1 MISVFWKS
9 RRQTL
14 VSLSTAECELI
25 AACEGVVL
33 AQSVQALAEELLG
46 ETLGLVL
53 RVDNVAAIILAE
65 GGGSQ
70 RTRHLRVRANFLK
83 EMIENN
89 SLQVRHCP
97 GELQLAD
104 ALTKA
109 LPAPRLEHL
118 NRLLGISVPSLDAP
132 SVQAIAATS
141 RTFGNLEV
149 ASEGQGLILVILLMM
164 QLQPAASQ
172 EDEERDPIDID
183 LYIVAVMMACSVLFV
198 WELGKH
204 CLRQCTRDT
213 EAQVASL
220 RPTEEESRR
229 SRRQETIR
237 RALEREAGEGLRPR
251 RGSQG
256 THDDDEDLPVAT
268 SGGAPASSQV
278 HVHVTT
284 PPVSETRASEASSS
298 SRQSRLHQP
307 TWTLVRP
314 PTPPIPEPPPYPPGE
329 TEGVQGRVIVQ
340 RSREIGVQTDG
351 PQGLSDVQLCEM
363 EVITSSARTPGVIHL
378 FPECHVLR
386 TVSNTHRRTFC
397 RYCLMTLR
405 QRGTLR

>member
-256 THDDDEDLPVAT
+256 THDVTKTYQLPPREVPQLPLRYT
-268 SGGAPASSQV
+268 S
-278 HVHVTT
+278 
-284 PPVSETRASEASSS
+284 
-298 SRQSRLHQP
+298 
-307 TWTLVRP
+307 
-314 PTPPIPEPPPYPPGE
+314 
-329 TEGVQGRVIVQ
+329 
-340 RSREIGVQTDG
+340 
-351 PQGLSDVQLCEM
+351 
-363 EVITSSARTPGVIHL
+363 
-378 FPECHVLR
+378 
-386 TVSNTHRRTFC
+386 
-397 RYCLMTLR
+397 TLR
-405 QRGTLR
+405 HHQCRRPVHRKRLPLPGNHDSINQLGLWFVLLLLRFPSLRVKLKEFREGS